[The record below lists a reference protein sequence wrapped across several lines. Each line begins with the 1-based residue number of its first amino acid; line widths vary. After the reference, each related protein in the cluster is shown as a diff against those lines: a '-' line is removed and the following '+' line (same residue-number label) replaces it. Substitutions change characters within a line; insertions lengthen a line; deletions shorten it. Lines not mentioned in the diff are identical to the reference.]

1 MSAGQPV
8 PAPDELVGAQIR
20 AVRTSRGISLR
31 GLARSIAVS
40 PATVTQIELGRTGLT
55 VTRLNQIADA
65 VGTSV
70 QEILETDPEAMNGAA
85 PTAPTD
91 APETTSAP
99 PAHPDPGFDWRA
111 YEPLTFD
118 IVLRAALDEFVHIGY
133 HGATVREIAGRAGL
147 SVSGIYHY
155 YGSKQHMLMAIM
167 EYTMNDLLRR
177 ARGAQAEGRD
187 PVERFS
193 LQIEHL
199 VLFHT
204 HRAELGFVGAAEKRS
219 LSSENS
225 RKIAALRTLQ
235 QRLVDTEVEAAV
247 NSGRFRSDNP
257 HERARSIVTMC
268 TALPTWW
275 RPEGQYAPEEMAS
288 QYVAFAKDLM
298 LRSR

>member
-1 MSAGQPV
+1 MSAGRPL

-20 AVRTSRGISLR
+20 AVRTNRGISLR
-31 GLARSIAVS
+31 GLAKAIHVS

-65 VGTSV
+65 VGASV
-70 QEILETDPEAMNGAA
+70 QEILETDPAATNGAA
-85 PTAPTD
+85 STEPAD

-99 PAHPDPGFDWRA
+99 PAHPDPGFDWRT

-147 SVSGIYHY
+147 SVPGIYHY
-155 YGSKQHMLMAIM
+155 HSSKQHMLMAIM
-167 EYTMNDLLRR
+167 EYTMCDLLRR
-177 ARGAQAEGRD
+177 ARAAQADGRD

-219 LSSENS
+219 LNPENS
-225 RKIAALRTLQ
+225 RRIAGLRTLQ
-235 QRLVDTEVEAAV
+235 QRLVDKEVDDAV
-247 NSGRFRSDNP
+247 QLGEFRSDSP

-275 RPEGQYAPEEMAS
+275 RPEGPYTPEEMAS
-288 QYVAFAKDLM
+288 QYVTFARDLM